1 MFCSKKSERFGE
13 KWKKGVPIEV
23 VPLAYVP
30 VIKKIEKLY
39 GGVAELRMAKMK
51 AVSVVWLKI

>member
-1 MFCSKKSERFGE
+1 MLVVFYFSKKSEKLGE

-23 VPLAYVP
+23 VPMAYVP
-30 VIKKIEKLY
+30 VIKKIEGSY

-51 AVSVVWLKI
+51 AVSIS